1 MHIHSVWTVVGFAGQ
16 ALFFGRFFVQWLASE
31 RAKRSVIP
39 QAFWYFSLG
48 GGTVLLLYAVFSLKD
63 PVFTVGQ
70 AAGLFIYLRNL
81 WFIHKGKRP
90 PGASA
95 DPVADGAT

>member
-1 MHIHSVWTVVGFAGQ
+1 M
-16 ALFFGRFFVQWLASE
+16 
-31 RAKRSVIP
+31 IP
-39 QAFWYFSLG
+39 PAFWYFSLA

-81 WFIHKGKRP
+81 WFIHKGQRP
-90 PGASA
+90 PGASS
-95 DPVADGAT
+95 DPVGDAAT